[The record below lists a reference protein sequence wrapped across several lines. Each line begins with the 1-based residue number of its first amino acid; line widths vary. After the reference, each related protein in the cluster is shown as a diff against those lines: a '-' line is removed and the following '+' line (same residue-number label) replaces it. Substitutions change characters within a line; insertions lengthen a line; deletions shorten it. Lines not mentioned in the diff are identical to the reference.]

1 MSTHTLKVATVIMAS
16 ATMIPGHT
24 YASGIPTVD
33 IANIIQTTTTAFE
46 NIEQTVTMIE
56 QLEGMVKQYEQQLK
70 QMSSMTGSRGMGQLL
85 TALHKAKDRR
95 WAPDDIHQALRTLQA
110 GGIPGTNQ
118 SYKVA
123 IERIKNATGTA
134 NSADMNMHDNGYMG
148 NYGGYYNES
157 RASNL
162 AALGLSENAYSD
174 TNKRTAHI
182 ESLMAKIDTAPDQKA
197 ALDLMN
203 TLVAQML
210 VLQNESI
217 RLQSALLQNQAT
229 ANYQQTQTTTMEA
242 KFHNRGNLP

>member
-1 MSTHTLKVATVIMAS
+1 MSKRTWKAASLMIACFAVAPGRVL
-16 ATMIPGHT
+16 AT
-24 YASGIPTVD
+24 GIPTVD
-33 IANIIQTTTTAFE
+33 VANITQTIVTAFE
-46 NIEQTVTMIE
+46 NIEQTVALAE
-56 QLEGMVKQYEQQLK
+56 QLDSMIKQYEQQIKHLE
-70 QMSSMTGSRGMGQLL
+70 SMTGTRGMGQLL
-85 TALHKAKDRR
+85 SAAHKAKDRR
-95 WAPDDIHQALRTLQA
+95 WAPADINQALATIRA

-123 IERIKNATGTA
+123 IERIKSSTGSLSSSDLDMGSNGYLA
-134 NSADMNMHDNGYMG
+134 NS
-148 NYGGYYNES
+148 GGSYDET

-162 AALGLSENAYSD
+162 AALGLSENSYSD
-174 TNKRTAHI
+174 TNKRTDHI
-182 ESLMAKIDTAPDQKA
+182 ESLMGQIDAAPDQKA

-229 ANYQQTQTTTMEA
+229 SNLNQANAEAAEA